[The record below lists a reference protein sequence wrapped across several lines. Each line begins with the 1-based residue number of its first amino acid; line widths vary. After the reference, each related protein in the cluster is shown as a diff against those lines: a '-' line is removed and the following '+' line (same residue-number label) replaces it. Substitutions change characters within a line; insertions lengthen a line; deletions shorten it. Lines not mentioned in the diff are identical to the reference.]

1 MKILIVELEKMEGNR
16 REILVKKIMSTPNGV
31 AHDLL
36 KTRKYYT
43 YGYGDNLKS
52 KLPHIPTG
60 ATTDTIFI
68 WIEKRKRA
76 LPLACLPRQKTRY
89 FF

>member
-1 MKILIVELEKMEGNR
+1 MP
-16 REILVKKIMSTPNGV
+16 TPNG
-31 AHDLL
+31 AGNELL

-43 YGYGDNLKS
+43 YGYVDNLKS

-60 ATTDTIFI
+60 ATTDRIFI
-68 WIEKRKRA
+68 WIEKRKSA
-76 LPLACLPRQKTRY
+76 LPLVYLPRQKTRY